1 MVFGVFSG
9 LIAFADWFFL
19 VVESFLCHFFEQSE
33 LVVFEKAMVDD
44 GVDFLLGKM
53 DQLEEGMLQ
62 IVLPDMVV
70 AGLD

>member
-19 VVESFLCHFFEQSE
+19 VGESFLCHFFEQSE
-33 LVVFEKAMVDD
+33 LVVFEKAVVDD

-53 DQLEEGMLQ
+53 DQ
-62 IVLPDMVV
+62 
-70 AGLD
+70 

>member
-1 MVFGVFSG
+1 V
-9 LIAFADWFFL
+9 
-19 VVESFLCHFFEQSE
+19 
-33 LVVFEKAMVDD
+33 VDD